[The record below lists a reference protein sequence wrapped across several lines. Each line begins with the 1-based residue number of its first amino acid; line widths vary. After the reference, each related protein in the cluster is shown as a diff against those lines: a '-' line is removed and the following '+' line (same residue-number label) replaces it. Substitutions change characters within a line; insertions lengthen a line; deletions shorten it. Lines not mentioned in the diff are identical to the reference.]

1 MREERETL
9 MLQLAAVADVGRGTD
24 EALSLMG
31 QVPNEPAGL
40 SQMSIIQRT
49 AARALL
55 KSVEQMQD
63 LLARTLR
70 LLLIL
75 EEEDMTGMSAR
86 AIADRAESLG
96 MIPSTDEWS
105 ALVRLRNRLVHEY
118 PASAHVQLARL
129 RDAVAAAGALH
140 TIHLAILAFADQ
152 RKGSAS

>member
-1 MREERETL
+1 MREEQEALT
-9 MLQLAAVADVGRGTD
+9 LQLAAIADVGRGTD

-31 QVPNEPAGL
+31 GVPHEPAGL
-40 SQMSIIQRT
+40 LRMSVIERT

-75 EEEDMTGMSAR
+75 EQEDLTGMSAR

-118 PASAHVQLARL
+118 PASPHVQLARL
-129 RDAVAAAGALH
+129 RDAVAAAEAQH
-140 TIHLAILAFADQ
+140 IVHLAIPAFAEQ
-152 RKGSAS
+152 RKGFPS

>member
-1 MREERETL
+1 MREEREAL
-9 MLQLAAVADVGRGTD
+9 AIQLSAIADVGRGTE

-31 QVPNEPAGL
+31 HVPDEPTGL
-40 SQMSIIQRT
+40 ARMSVIERT

-55 KSVEQMQD
+55 KSIEQMQD

-75 EEEDMTGMSAR
+75 EEEDLTGMSAR
-86 AIADRAESLG
+86 GIADRAESLG
-96 MIPSTDEWS
+96 IIPSTDEWS

-118 PASAHVQLARL
+118 PASPEVQLARL
-129 RDAVAAAGALH
+129 RDAVAAAAALN
-140 TIHLAILAFADQ
+140 TIHLAILAFSEQ